1 MATGGNMVSDKF
13 NKWKD
18 PNWFI
23 LIALMMIGIS
33 LLHLTT
39 ATGAI
44 EIHQFLRRL
53 YYIPIILAAY
63 RFRLKGGLISS
74 ILCGVLYAP
83 HLLLYLSFQFE
94 VINQFMEI
102 ILFVVVGTTTGILA
116 QAEYNKR
123 VQLSKQLQKVREME
137 EEVRVADRLAAVGQL
152 ATGIAHEIRNPLGII
167 KAAAQL
173 ARDEQVDNPEI
184 NESVAVI
191 LSEVE
196 RANQVVTQLLDFARP
211 GPVKFTFVDLKSLG
225 NEVVNIIGQYAARH
239 KVKLAFQ
246 FPEHPLYISG
256 DSELIKQV
264 LVNLMMNAVQASSDD
279 DKIELKIYKTNS
291 DSAAIEILDEGSGIP
306 EENLPRI
313 FDPFFTTRKHGTGL
327 GLAIVH
333 RIVRDHGGSIKV
345 RSKPD
350 LGTTITLCL
359 PLINTMEG

>member
-1 MATGGNMVSDKF
+1 MVIMATERNIVSDR
-13 NKWKD
+13 
-18 PNWFI
+18 NWFI
-23 LIALMMIGIS
+23 LIALMIVGIS
-33 LLHLTT
+33 LLHLNT
-39 ATGAI
+39 AVGAI

-102 ILFVVVGTTTGILA
+102 ILFIVVGTTTGILA

-123 VQLSKQLQKVREME
+123 IQLSEQLQKLREME

-173 ARDEQVDNPEI
+173 ARDEKVDNPEI

-196 RANQVVTQLLDFARP
+196 RANQVVTQLLNFARP
-211 GPVKFTFVDLKSLG
+211 APVKFTLVDLKSLG
-225 NEVVNIIGQYAARH
+225 NEVVNIVGQYAAQH
-239 KVKLAFQ
+239 KVKLAFH
-246 FPEHPLYISG
+246 FSEHPLYISA
-256 DSELIKQV
+256 DSELIEQA
-264 LVNLMMNAVQASSDD
+264 LVNLMMNAVQASSADG
-279 DKIELKIYKTNS
+279 KIDLKIHETNS
-291 DSAAIEILDEGSGIP
+291 THAAIEIVDEGSGIP
-306 EENLPRI
+306 EENLSRI

-345 RSKPD
+345 RNNPD
-350 LGTTITLCL
+350 RGTTITLCL